1 MPAEAGGQSTG
12 VLKNARRLGVLLYS
26 ARRLRWFFF
35 STPVLTPPALSNL
48 VARVNIMSCEP
59 RFELSVLVSN
69 KPNLFYL
76 QKLDVMHGLIN
87 FLFCYEHRHS

>member
-26 ARRLRWFFF
+26 ARRLWWFFF

-48 VARVNIMSCEP
+48 VARVKIMSCEP
-59 RFELSVLVSN
+59 RLSLGPKNYSARGTN
-69 KPNLFYL
+69 KIWRYL
-76 QKLDVMHGLIN
+76 DI
-87 FLFCYEHRHS
+87 